1 MKICTF
7 LCNNSWRG
15 LKRVFIGKK
24 LLASLCLIVFT
35 VAGTLA
41 QTAPDNAAFYL
52 IGTMNGWSTITE
64 AEAANYQYKLTDPDN
79 DGVYTGSFFIPKGEV
94 EFKVFSTPG
103 TWESASYFGTMNGE
117 IYVFNQDIGT
127 TYSYITLYEGYY
139 SSNLKIGN
147 WMGGTMTISIKWE
160 QVYSGAY
167 LPVICALKGSGQPD
181 IPQDPNIY
189 LVGDFNDW
197 RLPDATSDNGA
208 LKTDYFS
215 EGSSLY
221 GQILMINKDFEA
233 GNIQVALCKYNKDAN
248 EYEFVK
254 PDSFYDCPFTLYR
267 LSNVYPSYLLSGQW
281 STSSNPQD
289 FAMKINDWQ
298 SGTIH
303 IELLKEYSG
312 YIGTSFYGLTD
323 VITEFPSDMYI
334 ILDYDGTRE
343 RIPVSN
349 LAANYFEASANCS
362 GKDVTIFFTSEN
374 SWDPSPENCW
384 GLDKSI
390 ADYGLDS
397 TDSRGTLFLVK
408 GGTPISYNFKNSGNL
423 YVNANFSTSQA
434 LVSLTFKDNQGMY
447 VVGEVEKDGVANNW
461 LQPSEEN
468 ADFYNQYFRLEETSS
483 GVFEGTYYIPAR
495 GNDLPN
501 FRFYSALTGWD
512 GGASIGSAWDDFTY
526 YELDLSSGPAVSNY
540 VDGGK
545 GCWCPVLGTSW
556 QDNYVKMIVDTNNQ
570 TLTLEVVDDSSGS
583 IADIKYDSDSTEC
596 WYNLQGVKVERPQS
610 GFYIHVKDGKSS
622 VRFVK

>member
-1 MKICTF
+1 MKKFITF
-7 LCNNSWRG
+7 S
-15 LKRVFIGKK
+15 
-24 LLASLCLIVFT
+24 CLIFC
-35 VAGTLA
+35 AIGGMFA
-41 QTAPDNAAFYL
+41 QDMPDNDAFYL
-52 IGTMNGWSTITE
+52 IGTMNDWTTITE

-79 DGVYTGSFFIPKGEV
+79 DGVYTGSFYIPKGEV

-103 TWESASYFGTMNGE
+103 SWESASYFGTSMIHD
-117 IYVFNQDIGT
+117 IYVFNQDLPNTFI
-127 TYSYITLYEGYY
+127 YLSDGYY
-139 SSNLKIGN
+139 SNNIKIGN

-160 QVYSGAY
+160 QSYAGAY
-167 LPVICALKGSGQPD
+167 FPMICAIKGSGQPD

-189 LVGDFNDW
+189 IVGDFNDW

-208 LKTDYFS
+208 VKTDYLS
-215 EGSSLY
+215 EDESPY
-221 GQILMINKDFEA
+221 GHYVWINQYFEA
-233 GNIQVALCKYNKDAN
+233 GNIRVGVCKYNKDAN
-248 EYEFVK
+248 EYEFLK

-267 LSNVYPSYLLSGQW
+267 YNNVYPYIPLKGQW

-298 SGTIH
+298 GGI
-303 IELLKEYSG
+303 ILIQVYEW
-312 YIGTSFYGLTD
+312 FDGLVEPAFDGITD
-323 VITEFPSDMYI
+323 VVTEFPSDMYI

-362 GKDVTIFFTSEN
+362 GKDVTIIFTSEN

-390 ADYGLDS
+390 ADYGLNNAN
-397 TDSRGTLFLVK
+397 SRGTLFLVK
-408 GGTPISYNFKNSGNL
+408 GGTPISYNFKNGGNL
-423 YVNANFSTSQA
+423 YVNANFITSQA
-434 LVSLTFKDNQGMY
+434 QVSLTFKDNQGIY

-468 ADFYNQYFRLEETSS
+468 ADFYNQYFRLEETSP

-495 GNDLPN
+495 GIDLPN

-526 YELDLSSGPAVSNY
+526 YEVNLEEGEAVLSY

-545 GCWCPVLGTSW
+545 GNWSPTLGTAWES
-556 QDNYVKMIVDTNNQ
+556 NYVKMTVNTHYQ
-570 TLTLEVVDDSSGS
+570 TLTLLSVDEPLGGNPEIEYAPESSES
-583 IADIKYDSDSTEC
+583 
-596 WYNLQGVKVERPQS
+596 WYNLQGIKVEKPQS
-610 GFYIHVKDGKSS
+610 GMYIHVKDGKSS
-622 VRFVK
+622 VRILR